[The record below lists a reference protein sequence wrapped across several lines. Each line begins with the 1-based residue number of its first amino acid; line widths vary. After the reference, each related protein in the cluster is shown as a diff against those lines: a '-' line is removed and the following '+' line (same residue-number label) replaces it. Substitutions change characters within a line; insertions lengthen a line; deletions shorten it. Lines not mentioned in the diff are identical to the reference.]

1 MSHRIR
7 DTHRAAPPEAL
18 SSPNGSVVGI
28 DISKNYFDAFF
39 EGQHHRYAYSLEGI
53 ETFMSQTASLGEAC
67 FVMEATGNYFYK
79 LALALVEAGRK
90 TYVVNAYRVRA
101 FGKSR
106 LQRHKSDKADARL
119 IDDFALANREAM
131 VPWQP
136 ESQTIAALRQL
147 RTVRAQLQKTATVY
161 KNQRHALLQLPERQQ
176 SQDAL
181 QACQQMIAYCQK
193 QLKAMGKQMEALL
206 DDELKK
212 NYALLDTIAGIGRES
227 ALMLLILTGNFTK
240 FRSAKAFADYIGI
253 APTHYESGTSV
264 KGRGSISKMGDARAR
279 QVLYLAAMS
288 AVRYNEACRAFYVR
302 LRQTGH
308 VHRHAVVAVANKL
321 IRQAFAVIRQQAP
334 FETRG
339 AWSVSTRNS
348 T

>member
-1 MSHRIR
+1 MPHSIKDPHRVP
-7 DTHRAAPPEAL
+7 PPEAPCC
-18 SSPNGSVVGI
+18 PNGSVVGI
-28 DISKNYFDAFF
+28 DISKDYFDACF
-39 EGQHHRYAYSLEGI
+39 EGQHRRYAYSLEGI
-53 ETFMSQTASLGEAC
+53 EAFMSKTARLGKAR

-90 TYVVNAYRVRA
+90 SDVVNAYRVRA

-106 LQRHKSDKADARL
+106 LQRHKNDKADARL
-119 IDDFALANREAM
+119 IDDFAVANREAM
-131 VPWQP
+131 MLWQP

-147 RTVRAQLQKTATVY
+147 RTVRRQLQKTATVY
-161 KNQRHALLQLPERQQ
+161 ENQLHALLQLPESQH

-181 QACQQMIAYCQK
+181 QICKQMIAHCQK
-193 QLKAMGKQMEALL
+193 QLNLIGKQMQALS

-212 NYALLDTIAGIGRES
+212 NYELLDTIAGIGRES

-288 AVRYNEACRAFYVR
+288 AVRHNVACRVFYVR
-302 LRQTGH
+302 WRQTGRAH
-308 VHRHAVVAVANKL
+308 KHAVVAVANKL

-339 AWSVSTRNS
+339 AWSVST
-348 T
+348 